1 VKACNARARAAINE
15 KRHQLLRQVL
25 PARMHALLSRPLQQ
39 IEIDSIELREW
50 RRLRARAN
58 TIVVPAL
65 ASLVLTPLS
74 AIVDIG

>member
-1 VKACNARARAAINE
+1 VA
-15 KRHQLLRQVL
+15 
-25 PARMHALLSRPLQQ
+25 
-39 IEIDSIELREW
+39 SIA
-50 RRLRARAN
+50 ARAN